1 MAVAQGSPIA
11 ISKTV
16 FLGTFIH
23 CKGLN
28 ELDICEHGAIG
39 VDEQGVIR
47 FVDRSGQ
54 HVDALLQA
62 HRWPAE
68 TCSIVRTGPCQFL
81 FPGFVD
87 THIHASQYANV
98 GLFGKTTLL
107 DWLETY
113 TFPMEASLKDSKR
126 AKIVYSRCVRR
137 TLSNGTTTAA
147 YYATI
152 DPKTTNLLADICL
165 ELGQRAF
172 VGRCCMDRNSPDYYV
187 DASAEKAVEDTKATV
202 DHIDAIDPDHELVC
216 PVITPRFAI
225 SCTRA
230 CLRQLG
236 QLHRQTDLPI
246 QTHVSETRA
255 ECSLVQEL
263 FPECS
268 SYAAVYDSHGL
279 LTPRTILAHAIHLT
293 DDERSL
299 IVDRDAKVAHC
310 PTSNCAIASGT
321 ARVRWLLDGGVTVG
335 LGTDVSGGYSPSI
348 LDAARQATLASHQI
362 AISEGDNDHAKLS
375 VAEVLYLATRGGA
388 AVMGLSDRIGGFDVG
403 KRWDAQ
409 VIGLGKVPD
418 GEGNGDDD
426 SLETNPVDIFPWD
439 DAAQDDVRTRWER
452 NVARWVFNGD
462 DRNTLAVWINGRL
475 VHRRRGWQ
483 GA

>member
-1 MAVAQGSPIA
+1 MAVPQGSGIA
-11 ISKTV
+11 IGKTV

-23 CKGLN
+23 CKSLN

-54 HVDALLQA
+54 HLDALLQA
-62 HRWPAE
+62 H
-68 TCSIVRTGPCQFL
+68 
-81 FPGFVD
+81 D

-113 TFPMEASLKDSKR
+113 TFPMEASLRDSKR
-126 AKIVYSRCVRR
+126 AKTVYSRCVRR
-137 TLSNGTTTAA
+137 TLSNGTTAAA

-152 DPKTTNLLADICL
+152 DPKTTKLLADICL

-187 DASAEKAVEDTKATV
+187 DASAEKALEDTKATIR
-202 DHIDAIDPDHELVC
+202 HIDAIDPDHELVC
-216 PVITPRFAI
+216 PIITPRFAV

-236 QLHRQTDLPI
+236 RLHQETDLPI
-246 QTHVSETRA
+246 QTHVSETTA
-255 ECSLVQEL
+255 ECSLVKEL

-268 SYAAVYDSHGL
+268 SYTAVYDNHGL
-279 LTPRTILAHAIHLT
+279 LTSRTILAHAIHLT

-299 IVDRDAKVAHC
+299 IVERDAKVAHC
-310 PTSNCAIASGT
+310 PTSNSALASGT

-335 LGTDVSGGYSPSI
+335 LGTDVSGGYSPSV

-362 AISEGDNDHAKLS
+362 AVSEDGNDHAKLS

-388 AVMGLSDRIGGFDVG
+388 AVLGLSGKIGGFDVG

-409 VIGLGKVPD
+409 VVGLGKVTD
-418 GEGNGDDD
+418 DEGSGDDD
-426 SLETNPVDIFPWD
+426 SLETNPVDVFPWD
-439 DAAQDDVRTRWER
+439 DAQQQGDVRTRWER
-452 NVARWVFNGD
+452 NVAKWVFNGD

-475 VHRRRGWQ
+475 VHRRKDWQ
-483 GA
+483 GT